1 MTFKKLT
8 ESIEDKGIL
17 KAVFMMAGP
26 GSGKTFIG
34 KQLMGDIEPRLINTD
49 KFSRDYFGIKKEMW
63 DIFTTETPK
72 SIIDKSKLMT
82 QEQLALNI
90 NSMLPLLI
98 DSTSSNTT
106 SLFKRDGILK
116 SLGYETAM
124 VFIKTSLEVAQRRNK
139 ERLEKGDGG
148 VPEEFLI
155 ETYKKISDIE
165 EFYRDNFKNFFV
177 IQNEDDNAFDMYLN
191 KRFKEIQ
198 KFYSTPSKNP
208 IGVDI
213 LRILKEHKGKYIS
226 DVEEFNMERVQTIIK
241 GWY

>member
-1 MTFKKLT
+1 MTFKKLI

-17 KAVFMMAGP
+17 KAVFMVAGP

-34 KQLMGDIEPRLINTD
+34 KQLFGEIQPKIINTD
-49 KFSRDYFGIKKEMW
+49 TYTRDYFGIAKEAW
-63 DIFTTETPK
+63 DIFSTETPK
-72 SIIDKSKLMT
+72 SIVDRSK
-82 QEQLALNI
+82 QLTKDQLFLNI

-124 VFIKTSLEVAQRRNK
+124 VFIKVSLETAIRRNE
-139 ERLEKGDGG
+139 ERIKNGEGG
-148 VPEEFLI
+148 VSEEFLK
-155 ETYKKISDIE
+155 ETYGKISEIE
-165 EFYRDNFKNFFV
+165 DFYKDNFKNFYV
-177 IQNEDDNAFDMYLN
+177 IINEDDNAFDIYLQ

-198 KFYSTPSKNP
+198 RFYNTPTRNP
-208 IGVDI
+208 IGINV
-213 LRILKEHKGKYIS
+213 LKKLKESKGKYITDS
-226 DVEEFNMERVQTIIK
+226 ELFPKDRVKQIID

>member
-1 MTFKKLT
+1 MTFKELT

-17 KAVFMMAGP
+17 KAVFMVAGP

-34 KQLMGDIEPRLINTD
+34 KQLFGEIQPKVINTD
-49 KFSRDYFGIKKEMW
+49 TYTRDYFGIAKQAW
-63 DIFTTETPK
+63 DIFSTETP
-72 SIIDKSKLMT
+72 SSVVDRSKILT
-82 QEQLALNI
+82 KDQLYLNV

-124 VFIKTSLEVAQRRNK
+124 VFIKVSLETAKKRNVQ
-139 ERLEKGDGG
+139 RLENGEGG
-148 VPEEFLI
+148 VPEDFLE
-155 ETYKKISDIE
+155 ETYAKIQEIE
-165 EFYRDNFKNFFV
+165 EFYKDNFKNFYV
-177 IQNEDDNAFDMYLN
+177 IINEDDNAFDIHLH

-198 KFYSTPSKNP
+198 AFYKTSIRNP
-208 IGVDI
+208 IGSNVI
-213 LRILKEHKGKYIS
+213 KELKETKGKYITDS
-226 DVEEFNMERVQTIIK
+226 SKFPPDRVKDNIN

>member
-1 MTFKKLT
+1 MTFKELA

-17 KAVFMMAGP
+17 KAVFMVAGP

-34 KQLMGDIEPRLINTD
+34 KQIMGNIEPRIVNTD

-63 DIFTTETPK
+63 DIFSTETPK
-72 SIIDKSKLMT
+72 SIIVKSKLMT

-124 VFIKTSLEVAQRRNK
+124 VFVKTSLEVAQRRNK
-139 ERLEKGDGG
+139 VRLEKGDGG
-148 VPEEFLI
+148 VPEKFLI
-155 ETYKKISDIE
+155 DTYEKINEIE
-165 EFYRDNFKNFFV
+165 DFYRDNFKNFFV

-198 KFYSTPSKNP
+198 GFYAAPTKNP
-208 IGVDI
+208 IGTN
-213 LRILKEHKGKYIS
+213 ILKDLKENKGKYIS
-226 DVEEFNMERVQTIIK
+226 DVEGFGMDRVKDIIK